1 MLSWATMDSPL
12 GALLLI
18 GSDRGLVRIA
28 FEQEGFESVRLRVA
42 QVLHEDI
49 HEGATALLDLA
60 KRQLT
65 EYFAGER
72 QSFDLPLD
80 RCLSKGFFAEVQAF
94 LSTIPFGETMSY
106 SQLAAATGHPK
117 AHRAAANACAANPLP
132 FIQACHRITRS
143 DGTFGGYRG
152 GIEAKQFLLDCER
165 QGASS
170 AL

>member
-1 MLSWATMDSPL
+1 MLSWVTMASPI
-12 GALLLI
+12 GDLLLI

-72 QSFDLPLD
+72 KSFDLPLD
-80 RCLSKGFFAEVQAF
+80 RCLSSGFFAEVQAV

-106 SQLAAATGHPK
+106 SQLAAAAGRPK

-152 GIEAKQFLLDCER
+152 GVEAKQFLLDFER
-165 QGASS
+165 QRASS

>member
-1 MLSWATMDSPL
+1 MDSPL

-42 QVLHEDI
+42 QMLHEEI
-49 HEGATALLDLA
+49 HEDAAAPLLDLA

-80 RCLSKGFFAEVQAF
+80 RCLSKGFFAEVQVF

-152 GIEAKQFLLDCER
+152 GVEAKLFLLDFER
-165 QGASS
+165 QRASS

>member
-1 MLSWATMDSPL
+1 MDSPI

-42 QVLHEDI
+42 QVLDEEIHED
-49 HEGATALLDLA
+49 TTPLLDLA

-65 EYFAGER
+65 EYFAGKR

-80 RCLSKGFFAEVQAF
+80 RCLSKGFFAEVQAI
-94 LSTIPFGETMSY
+94 LSTIPFGETMNY
-106 SQLAAATGHPK
+106 SQLAAAAGRPK

-152 GIEAKQFLLDCER
+152 GVEAKRFLLDFER